1 MPVLTSRLTGG
12 IPTSIYLHSQA
23 DLEKEMKVFDQ
34 SLLLMHSFGRQ
45 VCPKKVEAAQAQVVL
60 VEPGW
65 PAALE
70 ALVGCAAVVGAGAA
84 QSRVFGVR
92 VAAGSGLSD

>member
-1 MPVLTSRLTGG
+1 
-12 IPTSIYLHSQA
+12 
-23 DLEKEMKVFDQ
+23 MKVFDK

-60 VEPGW
+60 VEPESW

-70 ALVGCAAVVGAGAA
+70 ALAA
-84 QSRVFGVR
+84 R
-92 VAAGSGLSD
+92 LL